1 MVFGGQNMV
10 KAAVSEF
17 KAKLSSYLRLV
28 KTGEKVEIQDRGITV
43 GVLSGSPSAE
53 ELLVIPPS
61 RNPKLLAQFKSKITL
76 EKVDVV
82 QLLLEERSIR

>member
-1 MVFGGQNMV
+1 MV

-43 GVLSGSPSAE
+43 GVLSGSHSDE
-53 ELLVIPPS
+53 DLVVIPPS
-61 RNPKLLAQFKSKITL
+61 KNPKLLAQFKSKVTL
-76 EKVDVV
+76 EDVDAVKM
-82 QLLLEERSIR
+82 LLEDRSKR